1 MKCWVD
7 FGMRG
12 ELKFFAG
19 VAIGIGIGAATNNL
33 GIGIG
38 IGIAFGAAFSQTKNE
53 QKSTKSDSSEEGVVI
68 DLNKMNRRKRK
79 ARNDEED

>member
-1 MKCWVD
+1 
-7 FGMRG
+7 MRR

-19 VAIGIGIGAATNNL
+19 VAIGIGIGAATDNV

-53 QKSTKSDSSEEGVVI
+53 QKRIDPDLSEE
-68 DLNKMNRRKRK
+68 
-79 ARNDEED
+79 E

>member
-1 MKCWVD
+1 
-7 FGMRG
+7 MRR

-38 IGIAFGAAFSQTKNE
+38 IGIAFGAAFSQTINE
-53 QKSTKSDSSEEGVVI
+53 QMSTKSDSSDEDIII
-68 DLNKMNRRKRK
+68 DLNQMNRRKRK
-79 ARNDEED
+79 AKNDEEE